1 MVSLLKRLLAGDGCW
16 FEDRYFACDES
27 VIEAYNDLMPWI
39 WPLADLVHMQ
49 ITDADIKFRSRWL
62 GDVSLHSIWLNG
74 VWNQTRKWS
83 AMLII
88 NLICCVTNDIAKSVA
103 ADFQWH
109 FSHVATSNEMSSFEI
124 NINKSIT
131 IPRIPSAAWVKWP
144 ELAQFGIYHW
154 AR

>member
-1 MVSLLKRLLAGDGCW
+1 MLNAVNSHELWSLYSRVLNGDGCW

-27 VIEAYNDLMPWI
+27 VIEAYSDLMPWI

-49 ITDADIKFRSRWL
+49 ITDADINIRSRWL
-62 GDVSLHSIWLNG
+62 GDCFHSIWLNG

-88 NLICCVTNDIAKSVA
+88 NLICCVTFDIAKSIA

-109 FSHVATSNEMSSFEI
+109 FSHVAISQRNVI
-124 NINKSIT
+124 IWNQHQ
-131 IPRIPSAAWVKWP
+131 P
-144 ELAQFGIYHW
+144 LQFHAFLQLLEW
-154 AR
+154 NDPN